1 MVLKNKKT
9 VIILSVLLAVA
20 IALSVLSVV
29 LMSGG
34 DAPTSNEVPTS
45 AEKIETVEDPITS
58 APSAVMG
65 GYLDADVDYQLDDN
79 AKKQIEEY
87 VDLAASKGYNCLI
100 MPVISQKGAI
110 YKSGRFKNATDTD
123 LLSYA
128 ADYAHKKGVMIYA
141 SVDPVRSPDGNYDVS
156 SADSVSLCATEV
168 SNICSRGVDG
178 ILFEYPALSNN
189 PSYDNYA
196 AMGSGEGYDSFQQQ
210 MLFKYIRNLCSEVRR
225 AGFGVCIGV
234 SVPYTQLETAKS
246 WAECAATD
254 FTLVTKMPYSAGS
267 EQGYKSISEKWI
279 NEFKDLDPIYFLLGA
294 KDVLSGKAKQF
305 DVVSQGEQ
313 YVSHGNNGM
322 IVDSMA
328 ALSQLKDLVTFLST
342 VNDESFGI
350 RNLSINT
357 PSSSSFTT
365 YNDSVSFAGASDPN
379 YPLTLN
385 GTEVERTDTGYFSL
399 DKKLNNGKNTFT
411 FEHKGVKKT
420 YTVTYKNIIIRSINP
435 TKEQLCDGDVE
446 ITVSAVAKI
455 GAKLKVRIG
464 DQVKD
469 MTPTGS
475 ATNDSAEIFAT
486 YTASFVTPA
495 ATDVPVEMG
504 TMIVSATLN
513 GKEESKS
520 GGRIVVRAKK
530 NQDSSVVSKPADEVY
545 ESGYGILV
553 GEGNR
558 YVAEVTVTQTE
569 TLNIINPIDERS
581 RPTNAY
587 LPLGTVD
594 YCSDKDAVFFNP
606 ESGNTNKFR
615 NLDYGK
621 RVYNEGNIKI
631 FKATLPET
639 NTITAVDCT
648 DNGRHTVITFDT
660 AWKAPFN
667 VTLAP
672 QSYKAPN
679 LTSKRPDY
687 SVSDLTYEYL
697 DIEFCYTQSGQ
708 GRVDVEGNPI
718 FKKAEWVKGSR
729 GYYVLRLWLREKGK
743 FYGWTAEYNKDNQL
757 QFYFLDPVQIKPSTN
772 YYGYSLEGVKIVID
786 AGHGGP
792 SSPGAVGSSKQYT
805 EAVLNLI
812 LSRKL
817 ERELKSLGATVIM
830 TRTADTTLSLEERN
844 KITQKEKPDIFI
856 SIHRNSSTSSASKGY
871 EDFYFHPFSKPLAEA
886 IYNTSVKEFTA
897 GRGVQYYPFY
907 VARVSC
913 CPAIL
918 TENGFMSNSNDLETI
933 KTDYHN
939 EKLAVAITQG
949 VVNYLKTIQIQTPD
963 QNNNSQQ

>member
-9 VIILSVLLAVA
+9 LIILSILLAVA
-20 IALSVLSVV
+20 IVLSVLSVV
-29 LMSGG
+29 LITGH
-34 DAPTSNEVPTS
+34 DNPTSNEVPTS
-45 AEKIETVEDPITS
+45 ADKIDVVDDPITS
-58 APSAVMG
+58 APAAVMG
-65 GYLDADVDYQLDDN
+65 GYIVADVDYTLGN
-79 AKKQIEEY
+79 EAKKQIEEY
-87 VDLAASKGYNCLI
+87 VDLAAKNGYNCLV

-110 YKSGRFKNATDTD
+110 YNSGRFKNATKTD
-123 LLSYA
+123 LLTHA
-128 ADYAHKKGVMIYA
+128 AEYAHKKGVMIYA
-141 SVDPVRSPDGNYDVS
+141 SVDPVRSPDGSYDLS
-156 SADSVSLCATEV
+156 SADSVSACATEI

-178 ILFEYPALSNN
+178 ILFEYPTLTNN
-189 PSYDNYA
+189 PTYDSYT
-196 AMGSGEGYDSFQQQ
+196 AMGSGEGYESFQQQ
-210 MLFKYIRNLCSEVRR
+210 MLFKYLRNLCSEVRR

-234 SVPYTQLETAKS
+234 SVPSNQLEIAKS
-246 WAECAATD
+246 WADCSATD
-254 FTLVTKMPYSAGS
+254 FTLVTQMPHTQD
-267 EQGYKSISEKWI
+267 ENGYKALSEKWI
-279 NEFKDLDPIYFLLGA
+279 TQFKDLDPIYFLLGA
-294 KDVLSGKAKQF
+294 SDAVSGKVKQF
-305 DVVSQGEQ
+305 DVVSQGECYASQ
-313 YVSHGNNGM
+313 GNNGM
-322 IVDSMA
+322 LVDSMS
-328 ALSQLKDLVTFLST
+328 ALTQLKDLVTFLST
-342 VNDESFGI
+342 VKDESFGI
-350 RNLSINT
+350 RTLSVNT
-357 PSSSSFTT
+357 PSSSTFTT
-365 YNDSVSFAGASDPN
+365 YNDSVSFIGASDPN

-385 GTEVERTDTGYFSL
+385 GSEIERTETGYFSV
-399 DKKLNNGKNTFT
+399 DKKLKNGKNTFT

-435 TKEQLCDGDVE
+435 TNEQMCDGDVE

-464 DQVKD
+464 DEVKD
-469 MTPTGS
+469 MASSGS
-475 ATNDSAEIFAT
+475 ATNDSAETFAT
-486 YTASFVTPA
+486 YTATFVTPTA
-495 ATDVPVEMG
+495 QDVPVEMG
-504 TMIVSATLN
+504 TMIVSATLD
-513 GKEESKS
+513 GKEETKS

-530 NQDSSVVSKPADEVY
+530 NQNSSVVSKPADEVY
-545 ESGYGILV
+545 ESGYGIIV
-553 GEGNR
+553 GEGDR

-672 QSYKAPN
+672 QSYAAPN

-687 SVSDLTYEYL
+687 SVSSLTYEYL

-718 FKKAEWVKGSR
+718 FKKAEWIKGSN

-757 QFYFLDPVQIKPSTN
+757 QFYFLDPAQIKTSTN
-772 YYGYSLEGVKIVID
+772 YYGYSLEGVKIVVD

-812 LSRKL
+812 LARKL
-817 ERELKSLGATVIM
+817 QRELESLGATVIM
-830 TRTADTTLSLEERN
+830 TRTDDSTLSLEDRN
-844 KITQKEKPDIFI
+844 KITQKEKPDLFI

-871 EDFYFHPFSKPLAEA
+871 ENFYFHPFSKPLAQA
-886 IYNTSVKEFTA
+886 VYDTSVKDFSA

-918 TENGFMSNSNDLETI
+918 TENGFMSNSSDLETI

-939 EKLAVAITQG
+939 EKLAVSITQG
-949 VVNYLKTIQIQTPD
+949 IVDYLVSIQIQTPD
-963 QNNNSQQ
+963 QNNSQQ